1 MGVISG
7 VHPNNTYPK
16 VDGKLD
22 PEQEKRKQ
30 ARQASE
36 FAAGKRKS
44 LPAFATK
51 GPDAHAAEAK
61 AKAEADAKAKEEA
74 DAKASA
80 VAAAK
85 AKAPAEKA

>member
-1 MGVISG
+1 MAETSG
-7 VHPNNTYPK
+7 VHRDNKYPK

-44 LPAFATK
+44 LPPFATK
-51 GPDAHAAEAK
+51 GPDARAAEA
-61 AKAEADAKAKEEA
+61 
-74 DAKASA
+74 
-80 VAAAK
+80 AAAER
-85 AKAPAEKA
+85 A